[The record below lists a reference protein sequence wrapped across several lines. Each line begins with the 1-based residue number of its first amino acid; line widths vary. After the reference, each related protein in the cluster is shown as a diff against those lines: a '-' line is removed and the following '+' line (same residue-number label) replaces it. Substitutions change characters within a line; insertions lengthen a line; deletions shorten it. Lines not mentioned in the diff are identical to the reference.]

1 MIKKDTSTCLAYPLR
16 KSFPWDEESESLNQG
31 DVLLIFESLNS
42 FADHLPENELLK
54 MNDARSTYKGG
65 TKEQRQKEGFFAQGT
80 VYNKTV

>member
-1 MIKKDTSTCLAYPLR
+1 MRPKLKEEARIFEVLLTCLLN
-16 KSFPWDEESESLNQG
+16 FESE
-31 DVLLIFESLNS
+31 F
-42 FADHLPENELLK
+42 FADTLPENELLK